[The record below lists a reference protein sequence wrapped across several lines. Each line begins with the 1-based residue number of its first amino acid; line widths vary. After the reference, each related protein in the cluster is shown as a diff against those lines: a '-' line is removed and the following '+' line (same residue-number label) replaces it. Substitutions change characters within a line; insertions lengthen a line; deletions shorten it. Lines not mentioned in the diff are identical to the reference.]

1 VTRLYDI
8 PKEIDNFEFR
18 LIHNEGE
25 LTPEMEQEW
34 AAFIAGS
41 KERLEAAAFVIN
53 RLKGDEKLCRTE
65 CQRLQ
70 ARAQSTER
78 NAKRLS
84 DLTLYALKAMGGKV
98 KTALVSMWIGRS
110 GDQLAVE
117 VKEGTDLAAIQKT
130 NPELVRVKYEP
141 NLDAVKSAYGAIF
154 EQLDSATEAE
164 YLKANEAGEITDEVE
179 SGINHRIMERR
190 KQLLAEAKLPDCF
203 IVRHQADTE
212 YLRIK

>member
-1 VTRLYDI
+1 MTHLYDI

-18 LIHNEGE
+18 LIQNGGE
-25 LTPEMEQEW
+25 LTPELEQEW
-34 AAFIAGS
+34 GAFIAGS
-41 KERLEAAAFVIN
+41 KERMEAAAFVIN
-53 RLKGDEKLCRTE
+53 RLKGDSELCRSE

-70 ARAQSTER
+70 KRAQSTEA
-78 NAKRLS
+78 NTKRLS

-110 GDQLAVE
+110 GDQLSVE
-117 VKEGTDLAAIQKT
+117 VKEGTDLAAIQKA

-203 IVRHQADTE
+203 IVRHQAGTE

>member
-1 VTRLYDI
+1 MTRLYDI
-8 PKEIDNFEFR
+8 PKEIDNFEAR

-34 AAFIAGS
+34 ATFIAGS

-117 VKEGTDLAAIQKT
+117 VKEGTDLAAIATT
-130 NPELVRVKYEP
+130 NPALVRVKYEP
-141 NLDAVKSAYGAIF
+141 NLEAVKEAYGAISK
-154 EQLDSATEAE
+154 QLDQEMEAE
-164 YLKANEAGEITDEVE
+164 YVKAGEITQEVE
-179 SGINHRIMERR
+179 SAINHRIMERR
-190 KQLLAEAKLPDCF
+190 KELLKAAKLPDCF
-203 IVRHQADTE
+203 IVRQQAGTE

>member
-1 VTRLYDI
+1 MTRLYDI
-8 PKEIDNFEFR
+8 PKEIDNFESR

-34 AAFIAGS
+34 AEFIKGS

-98 KTALVSMWIGRS
+98 KTALVSLWIGRS
-110 GDQLAVE
+110 GAQLAVE
-117 VKEGTDLAAIQKT
+117 VKEGTDLAEIQKKH
-130 NPELVRVKYEP
+130 PAFIRVKYEP
-141 NLDAVKSAYGAIF
+141 NLEAIKEAYGGITTT
-154 EQLDSATEAE
+154 LDTEYGTEAA
-164 YLKANEAGEITDEVE
+164 KAGEMTPEKE
-179 SGINHRIMERR
+179 SALNHWLIERR
-190 KQLLAEAKLPDCF
+190 KELLKAANLPDCF
-203 IVRHQADTE
+203 IVRHQDGME

>member
-1 VTRLYDI
+1 MTHLYDI
-8 PKEIDNFEFR
+8 PKEIDNFEAR

-25 LTPEMEQEW
+25 LTPDLEQEW
-34 AAFIAGS
+34 AEFIAGS

-117 VKEGTDLAAIQKT
+117 VKEGTDLAAIART
-130 NPELVRVKYEP
+130 NPALVRVKYEP
-141 NLDAVKSAYGAIF
+141 NLEAIKEAYGAISA
-154 EQLDSATEAE
+154 QLDREQEAE
-164 YLKANEAGEITDEVE
+164 YAKAGEITQEVE
-179 SGINHRIMERR
+179 SVINHRIMERR
-190 KQLLAEAKLPDCF
+190 KELLKAANLPDCF
-203 IVRHQADTE
+203 IVRQQAGVE